1 MPHLAKL
8 MPNYVTASI
17 ALSFGGFLNG
27 YDTGC
32 IGAIVHMEQFSA
44 ALGDLSATVR
54 GITVS
59 MILLTGIFPS
69 LFAGQLA
76 DKHGRLRVILPGAA
90 LFGLGALLQATSF
103 SLGQFIFGRAVSG
116 IGQGAFLAN
125 IAVYLTEIAPSRRRG
140 RLAALPQ
147 FMSTLGICLGY
158 FSCYTT
164 SSLKDSMAWRLPY
177 IVMVAVALMLALV
190 CRILPESPRW
200 LLLWGRTSDAMAALE
215 LLDFDMD
222 EARRDFL
229 STPQEQPSL
238 SARQNF
244 LLPFRGPYRSRTLL
258 ALFILSMVQLSGI
271 DAITYYAPALF
282 DQAGISHSNSSLVA
296 SGVSSI
302 TMLVIS
308 IPAFMLADKWGRR
321 TSAIS
326 GGVFLSGIMVLIG
339 SLYAAGSVGSTGAAR
354 WVVVVSVFAF
364 GMAYCATW
372 GVVGKIYAS
381 EILPGNTRAAGNSI
395 GMASCFPYVDFS
407 KFTNWLVAL
416 ITPILLS
423 ASAYGAYFFFGALTV
438 FTVVVLALFM
448 PETRGRSL
456 ENIQSEFRRPVF
468 NNIIGSLCLP
478 GVHRRTATSQET
490 SEAPIELGSRSHEPS
505 AMASSSGIAA

>member
-8 MPNYVTASI
+8 MPNYVTASV

-32 IGAIVHMEQFSA
+32 IGAIVHMEQFA
-44 ALGDLSATVR
+44 ATLGALSATVR

-59 MILLTGIFPS
+59 VILLTGTVPS

-76 DKHGRLRVILPGAA
+76 DKHGRLRVILPGAV

-103 SLGQFIFGRAVSG
+103 GLGQFIGGRAVSG
-116 IGQGAFLAN
+116 VGQGVFLAN
-125 IAVYLTEIAPSRRRG
+125 ISVYLAEIAPSSRRG
-140 RLAALPQ
+140 RLAALPL

-158 FSCYTT
+158 FSCYAT
-164 SSLKDSMAWRLPY
+164 SSLDDSMAWRLPY
-177 IVMVAVALMLALV
+177 VIMIAVSAMLALA
-190 CRILPESPRW
+190 CRALPESPRW
-200 LLLWGRTSDAMAALE
+200 LLLWGRTSDAMTALE
-215 LLDFDMD
+215 LLDFNMD

-229 STPQEQPSL
+229 DTPQEQPSL

-258 ALFILSMVQLSGI
+258 ALFILSMVQFSGI

-282 DQAGISHSNSSLVA
+282 DQAGISKSTSSLVA

-302 TMLVIS
+302 TMLLIS

-326 GGVFLSGIMVLIG
+326 GGVFLSGLMMLIG
-339 SLYAAGSVGSTGAAR
+339 SLYAAGSVGPTGVAR
-354 WVVVVSVFAF
+354 WVVIVSVFAF

-372 GVVGKIYAS
+372 GIVAKTYAS

-395 GMASCFPYVDFS
+395 GMACSF
-407 KFTNWLVAL
+407 FTNWLVAL

-423 ASAYGAYFFFGALTV
+423 ASAYGAYFLFGALTV
-438 FTVVVLALFM
+438 LTVVVLTVFM

-456 ENIQSEFRRPVF
+456 ENIQSEFRRPVLE
-468 NNIIGSLCLP
+468 NMLGSLCLL
-478 GVHRRTATSQET
+478 GARRRTAASHGL
-490 SEAPIELGSRSHEPS
+490 SESPLELQPRSAES
-505 AMASSSGIAA
+505 SNVASSSGVAA

>member
-8 MPNYVTASI
+8 MPNYVTASV

-32 IGAIVHMEQFSA
+32 IGAIVHMEQFA
-44 ALGDLSATVR
+44 ATLGALSSTVR

-59 MILLTGIFPS
+59 VILLTGTVPS

-76 DKHGRLRVILPGAA
+76 DKHGRLRVILPGAV

-103 SLGQFIFGRAVSG
+103 GLGQFIGGRAVSG
-116 IGQGAFLAN
+116 VGQGVFLAN
-125 IAVYLTEIAPSRRRG
+125 ISVYLAEIAPSSRRG
-140 RLAALPQ
+140 RLAALPL

-158 FSCYTT
+158 FSCYAT
-164 SSLKDSMAWRLPY
+164 SSLDDSMAWRLPY
-177 IVMVAVALMLALV
+177 VIMISVSAMLALA
-190 CRILPESPRW
+190 CRALPESPRW
-200 LLLWGRTSDAMAALE
+200 LLLWGRTSDAMTALE
-215 LLDFDMD
+215 LLDFNMD

-229 STPQEQPSL
+229 DTTQEQPSL

-282 DQAGISHSNSSLVA
+282 DQAGISKSTSSLVA

-302 TMLVIS
+302 TMLLIS

-326 GGVFLSGIMVLIG
+326 GGVFLSGLMILIG
-339 SLYAAGSVGSTGAAR
+339 SLYAAGSVGPTGVAR
-354 WVVVVSVFAF
+354 WVVIVSVFAF

-372 GVVGKIYAS
+372 GIVAKTYAS

-395 GMASCFPYVDFS
+395 GMACSF
-407 KFTNWLVAL
+407 FTNWLVAL

-423 ASAYGAYFFFGALTV
+423 ASAYGAYFLFGALTV
-438 FTVVVLALFM
+438 LTVVVLTVFM

-468 NNIIGSLCLP
+468 ENMLGSLCLP
-478 GVHRRTATSQET
+478 GARRRTAASHGV
-490 SEAPIELGSRSHEPS
+490 SESPLELQPRSAES
-505 AMASSSGIAA
+505 SNVASSSGVAA

>member
-32 IGAIVHMEQFSA
+32 IGAIVHMEQFA
-44 ALGDLSATVR
+44 ATLGALSATVR

-59 MILLTGIFPS
+59 VILLTGTVPS

-103 SLGQFIFGRAVSG
+103 SLGQFICGRAVSG
-116 IGQGAFLAN
+116 VGQGAFLAN
-125 IAVYLTEIAPSRRRG
+125 IAVYIAEIAPSSRRG
-140 RLAALPQ
+140 RLAALPL
-147 FMSTLGICLGY
+147 FMTTVGICLGY
-158 FSCYTT
+158 FSCYAT
-164 SSLKDSMAWRLPY
+164 SRSLDDSMAWRLPY
-177 IVMVAVALMLALV
+177 VLMVAVSVMLALA
-190 CRILPESPRW
+190 CRVLPESPRW
-200 LLLWGRTSDAMAALE
+200 LLLWGRTSDAMTALV
-215 LLDFDMD
+215 LLDFNMD

-229 STPQEQPSL
+229 NTPQEQSSL
-238 SARQNF
+238 SIRQNF
-244 LLPFRGPYRSRTLL
+244 MLPFRGPYRSRTLL

-282 DQAGISHSNSSLVA
+282 DQAGISNSNSSLVA

-302 TMLVIS
+302 TMLLIS

-326 GGVFLSGIMVLIG
+326 GGVFLSGLMILIG
-339 SLYAAGSVGSTGAAR
+339 SLYAAGSVGPAGAAR
-354 WVVVVSVFAF
+354 WVVIISVFAF

-372 GVVGKIYAS
+372 GIVARIYAS
-381 EILPGNTRAAGNSI
+381 EILPGNTRAAGNAI
-395 GMASCFPYVDFS
+395 GMACSFFA
-407 KFTNWLVAL
+407 NWLVAL

-423 ASAYGAYFFFGALTV
+423 ESAYGAYFLFGALTI
-438 FTVVVLALFM
+438 FTVVVLTVFM

-468 NNIIGSLCLP
+468 ENMIGSLCLP
-478 GVHRRTATSQET
+478 GVRRRAAASQGA
-490 SEAPIELGSRSHEPS
+490 SEFPLESQPRPTEPS
-505 AMASSSGIAA
+505 YVASSSAVAS